1 MQRTFIVIC
10 CSLLVFAAGCG
21 QDDGD
26 GTSMAPET
34 MVMEPLRVQRDSR
47 YVTDTSLWGQ
57 LLFDASS
64 AKSNGLDPDDL
75 TEITTIIEIFHRYW
89 LDQDQLNIE
98 GLLHP
103 HVFRHRQGRSRNGR
117 EGVLE
122 MLANE
127 SRGERPEGYTSSM
140 QLSLRDLSIRSLDE
154 VVATATYKIDI
165 RGGARWEYA
174 DMATV
179 LQVFVRTDG
188 GWLLAGHSETL
199 ALGDA
204 NAPTL
209 PDDVPN
215 RVAPYT
221 FSFGYPVHDL
231 QRAVGFYQPLLG
243 APIEQSANKA
253 LFKIGR
259 SYFEL
264 TSQPIDPRILIK
276 PGMANGYG
284 IVDVESL
291 EVTREKLAALGA
303 KEFSEVPCEG
313 TQCMVTEDP
322 SGNVIVWRKL
332 AKPAPNNGGSP
343 VIVIDPDTSDSAWAP
358 RVLEVMT
365 AWVSADIEKTLSMT
379 GPEVNWIDDSVGLAT
394 GQRELK
400 PLLAERW
407 GAMGASAEGIH
418 GQLTISEIKG
428 KSFGGQDLVTFE
440 ADLSIPERP
449 RDYKQF
455 LVTQVWSG
463 ESGKSVLT
471 ANFMLR
477 AREATRELVRGM
489 DYTAYPVDDLG
500 MAGAYYKQMFA
511 SEPYRDTNW
520 FGFWSTTSV
529 FGLVGKYSGE
539 LTDARQR
546 RREEGKSIPPDSE
559 SYAAIPHTSNGY
571 ADLSIGSAEAV
582 YEYLKQAGS
591 EFPVVEAINDVS
603 GIDSQPG
610 YRQILA
616 TDSEGNLINFS
627 QYLEY

>member
-1 MQRTFIVIC
+1 MHRTFIVIC
-10 CSLLVFAAGCG
+10 CSTLVFAAGCG
-21 QDDGD
+21 QDDGK
-26 GTSMAPET
+26 GASMVPGT
-34 MVMEPLRVQRDSR
+34 MVMEPLRVQRGSR

-57 LLFDASS
+57 LLFDPDNAQS
-64 AKSNGLDPDDL
+64 KDLGNDDL
-75 TEITTIIEIFHRYW
+75 NEITTVIESFHRYW

-98 GLLHP
+98 GLLYP
-103 HVFRHRQGRSRNGR
+103 DVFRHRQGRSRNGR
-117 EGVLE
+117 EAVLE

-140 QLSLRDLSIRSLDE
+140 QLSLRDLGIRSLDE
-154 VVATATYKIDI
+154 GFATATYKIDI

-179 LQVFVRTDG
+179 LQVFVRTDD
-188 GWLLAGHSETL
+188 GWRIAGHAETL

-204 NAPTL
+204 NAPAL

-215 RVAPYT
+215 RVAPYA
-221 FSFGYPVHDL
+221 FAFGYPVHDL

-243 APIEQSANKA
+243 TPIEQTANKA
-253 LFKIGR
+253 LFKTGR

-313 TQCMVTEDP
+313 TRCMVTEDP

-332 AKPAPNNGGSP
+332 AKPAPNNSGSP
-343 VIVIDPDTSDSAWAP
+343 VIVIDPDTSDSAWAA
-358 RVLEVMT
+358 RVLDLMT
-365 AWVSADIEKTLSMT
+365 AWVSADIEETLSMT
-379 GPEVNWIDDSVGLAT
+379 GPDVNWVDDGVGEAN
-394 GQRELK
+394 GEEQLK
-400 PLLAERW
+400 SLLAERW
-407 GAMGASAEGIH
+407 SALGAGAGGIH
-418 GQLTISEIKG
+418 GKLTISRIKG
-428 KSFGGQDLVTFE
+428 QSFGDQDLVTFE

-449 RDYKQF
+449 QDDNHF

-463 ESGKSVLT
+463 ESGKPVL
-471 ANFMLR
+471 AAHFMIR
-477 AREATRELVRGM
+477 ARETSRELVRGM

-539 LTDARQR
+539 LTDARDR
-546 RREEGKSIPPDSE
+546 RREEGKSIPPDSD
-559 SYAAIPHTSNGY
+559 SYAATAHTSNGY

-603 GIDSQPG
+603 GIDPQPG